1 MGFRR
6 HWLYHLS
13 YTHISGPSVRAVK
26 RLCGFRFATALL
38 TCAATARLSVRSTV
52 LSDLPSLELGTVCP
66 AGHAWLFPHCQPP
79 ITEDL
84 LIPPKEQGGQRRAA
98 GCGPASML
106 PPGRAPAWLPVCP
119 GRHASVPF
127 PHCHRASRGWAVCPA
142 VMRLFRIATGRM
154 LRPVK
159 RETGARRG
167 STGTIRR
174 MTTVHHR
181 GHGSCSRMISRRDKH
196 RSLSFS
202 RHPLFL
208 IGIGHV
214 APSCRTN

>member
-1 MGFRR
+1 MSRQR
-6 HWLYHLS
+6 
-13 YTHISGPSVRAVK
+13 P
-26 RLCGFRFATALL
+26 RLVCPGCQPFF
-38 TCAATARLSVRSTV
+38 
-52 LSDLPSLELGTVCP
+52 SDLPSLELGAVCP
-66 AGHAWLFPHCQPP
+66 AGHAWLFPHCQPLRSP
-79 ITEDL
+79 EDFL
-84 LIPPKEQGGQRRAA
+84 MRPPKEKGAFCGRRGAA
-98 GCGPASML
+98 PRLRCFLAERPH
-106 PPGRAPAWLPVCP
+106 GRP
-119 GRHASVPF
+119 SV
-127 PHCHRASRGWAVCPA
+127 RA

-181 GHGSCSRMISRRDKH
+181 GHGSCNRMISRRDKH
-196 RSLSFS
+196 HSLSFS

>member
-1 MGFRR
+1 MSRQR
-6 HWLYHLS
+6 
-13 YTHISGPSVRAVK
+13 P
-26 RLCGFRFATALL
+26 RLVCPGCQPFF
-38 TCAATARLSVRSTV
+38 
-52 LSDLPSLELGTVCP
+52 SDLPSLELGAVCP
-66 AGHAWLFPHCQPP
+66 AGHAWLFPHCQPLRSP
-79 ITEDL
+79 EDFL
-84 LIPPKEQGGQRRAA
+84 MRPPKGERGLLRAA
-98 GCGPASML
+98 GCGPASTLL
-106 PPGRAPAWLPVCP
+106 PCRAPAQSPVCP
-119 GRHASVPF
+119 GCHASFPF
-127 PHCHRASRGWAVCPA
+127 PHCHRAPRGWVVCPA

-167 STGTIRR
+167 STGTIRH

>member
-1 MGFRR
+1 MG
-6 HWLYHLS
+6 
-13 YTHISGPSVRAVK
+13 A
-26 RLCGFRFATALL
+26 C
-38 TCAATARLSVRSTV
+38 
-52 LSDLPSLELGTVCP
+52 D
-66 AGHAWLFPHCQPP
+66 
-79 ITEDL
+79 
-84 LIPPKEQGGQRRAA
+84 LIPEIEQILESHYKQFQKTQDVDRERARGFPDAPPQRRKGPLRAA
-98 GCGPASML
+98 GCGPASTPL
-106 PPGRAPAWLPVCP
+106 PCRAPARSPVCP